1 MPSKSQRSPCVR
13 LPSAGFKVCN
23 TTAWFYSHIFIWFA
37 YLIFFF
43 LLLVSKNNLKKK
55 HWFFFSCVGITVAV
69 HLFWSFSCGL
79 FWFSTVDWCNL
90 WTKIILLF
98 QQDAFSFSC
107 LIVLGII
114 STVLNRSSN
123 SKVKVGVLVLFL
135 MLRGIFLY
143 LELLCVSLRV
153 FHKHLCHVEE
163 FSAHS
168 FVVSMYY
175 SIDWF
180 CWTTLRPWSRP
191 NPTWSWWNSFNM
203 LLGLMYV

>member
-13 LPSAGFKVCN
+13 LPSAGFKVCT

-37 YLIFFF
+37 YLIFFSYF
-43 LLLVSKNNLKKK
+43 LLLVSKNNFKKTLI
-55 HWFFFSCVGITVAV
+55 FFFSCVGITVAV
-69 HLFWSFSCGL
+69 HLFWSFSCDL
-79 FWFSTVDWCNL
+79 FWFSTIDWCNL
-90 WTKIILLF
+90 WTKIILHF
-98 QQDAFSFSC
+98 QQDVFSFSC

-114 STVLNRSSN
+114 ISTMLNRSSK

-135 MLRGIFLY
+135 MLRGIFLC
-143 LELLCVSLRV
+143 LELLCVSLWV

-180 CWTTLRPWSRP
+180 
-191 NPTWSWWNSFNM
+191 
-203 LLGLMYV
+203 LLNHLASMK